1 VVLDK
6 FLKSPI
12 FKDKKTWDA
21 VGNAS
26 VMGLHLVSGVLVG
39 LFIGYWLDVW
49 LGTKPWLLLL
59 FLLFGIAA
67 GFRNIYLEAKKFQEE
82 NTTTNHDDQG

>member
-1 VVLDK
+1 MLDK
-6 FLKSPI
+6 FLKSSI

-21 VGNAS
+21 IGNAS
-26 VMGLHLVSGVLVG
+26 VIGLHLVSGVLVG
-39 LFIGYWLDVW
+39 LVIGYWLDVW

-59 FLLFGIAA
+59 FLVFGIAA

-82 NTTTNHDDQG
+82 SDKKNHDGQG

>member
-1 VVLDK
+1 
-6 FLKSPI
+6 
-12 FKDKKTWDA
+12 
-21 VGNAS
+21 
-26 VMGLHLVSGVLVG
+26 
-39 LFIGYWLDVW
+39 LDVW
-49 LGTKPWLLLL
+49 LDTKPWLLLL